1 MSLLLSDDPEL
12 RRYGTP
18 LGRKASYNAA
28 YQELMISSF
37 FVARFANR

>member
-28 YQELMISSF
+28 YPYKGQQGPVL
-37 FVARFANR
+37 